1 MRTVLIALALTCA
14 TAPASLAQSVN
25 GYFKNNG
32 TYVAPHYRSS
42 PNGTVTDNYSFK
54 GNSNAYTG
62 NSGSNRY
69 RSDTTSPYFNGTPSS
84 SGRYGHSSNRW

>member
-1 MRTVLIALALTCA
+1 MKTALIALALTC
-14 TAPASLAQSVN
+14 TTVSASFAQSVN
-25 GYFKNNG
+25 GYFKSNG
-32 TYVAPHYRSS
+32 TYVSPHYRSN

-54 GNSNAYTG
+54 GNSNPYTG

-84 SGRYGHSSNRW
+84 NGRYGHSSNRW